1 MALVNHQKAEINAKI
16 VYFGPGLAGKTTNL
30 KHIYSKL
37 KPDFRGVL
45 KTMNVQNQKMIFFDF
60 TPPGEGTIHG
70 YRARFH
76 LYTLAGNDADYSPW
90 KMLLKGV
97 DGIVFVADSAPE
109 RMAANLESL
118 QKLDLFLQ
126 SYGRSLAQV
135 PCIVQFNKRDLPDA
149 LSQEEM
155 QRILDAGN
163 LPQIAAMA
171 KSGEG
176 VLTTLLS
183 LVKRVFGELR
193 DKGLNLDNRSEQLQD
208 AKGFREEGRNE
219 TGFTVAVDEPPM
231 YAEDDLVGEV
241 VEETLVEAPL
251 QSAAAPMPANPA
263 RVTLAGDS
271 EVDATGRVSVPLK
284 VTIGGVEKRITV
296 NLTITLDAG
305 Q

>member
-1 MALVNHQKAEINAKI
+1 MALVNHPKAEINAKI
-16 VYFGPGLAGKTTNL
+16 VYFGPVLAGKTTNL
-30 KHIYSKL
+30 KHVYSKL

-60 TPPGEGTIHG
+60 TPPGEGTVHG

-76 LYTLAGNDADYSPW
+76 LYTLAGNEADSSTW

-118 QKLDLFLQ
+118 QNLDLFLQ

-135 PCIVQFNKRDLPDA
+135 PCIIQFNKRDLPNA

-155 QRILDAGN
+155 QRIVSAGN

-183 LVKRVFGELR
+183 LVKMVYGELR
-193 DKGLNLDNRSEQLQD
+193 NKGLDLDSRSEQLQD
-208 AKGFREEGRNE
+208 AKEFQEEERNE
-219 TGFTVAVDEPPM
+219 TGFMVAVEEPPR
-231 YAEDDLVGEV
+231 YAEEDIA
-241 VEETLVEAPL
+241 EEIAAEEPVEAPL
-251 QSAAAPMPANPA
+251 QTAAAPLPPYAA
-263 RVTLAGDS
+263 ALAGVP
-271 EVDATGRVSVPLK
+271 EFDAAGHVSVPLK
-284 VTIGGVEKRITV
+284 VNIGGEEKVVTV